1 MITHIHPKT
10 TTGAVALT
18 VADLSRSVE
27 FYRSGLGM
35 QVHLEMEGT
44 AYLGAGGQDLLVL
57 SVQPG
62 AQPVQGVTGLYH
74 FALLLPSRQELAR
87 MVRHLQAAQI
97 QLTGTVDHAV
107 SEAVYLAD
115 PDGHGIEISW
125 DRPRDVWQV
134 RNGVVKIASDE
145 LDMKSLLAEG
155 EEGWLEWE
163 GLHPETVIGH
173 VHLHV
178 ADLAA
183 AERFYTEAL
192 GMQVTARYGKAA
204 LFVSAGG
211 YHHHIGLNTWAG
223 EGAPAPPPD
232 AARLLW
238 AEIRFPDEAAL
249 AEAVERVAAAGVALE
264 SRDGGWLAHDP
275 SGNALLLV
283 C

>member
-18 VADLSRSVE
+18 VGDLARSVE
-27 FYRSGLGM
+27 FYRSGLGL

-44 AYLGAGGQDLLVL
+44 AYLGVGGQDLLVL
-57 SVQPG
+57 SEQPG
-62 AQPVQGVTGLYH
+62 ARPAQGVTGLYH
-74 FALLLPSRQELAR
+74 FALRLPSRRELAR
-87 MVRHLQAAQI
+87 VVRHLMAADI
-97 QLTGTVDHAV
+97 ALTGAADHAV
-107 SEAVYLAD
+107 SEAIYLAD
-115 PDGHGIEISW
+115 PDGHGVEIYC
-125 DRPRDVWQV
+125 DRPREEWQV
-134 RNGVVKIASDE
+134 RNGVVKITADR
-145 LDMKSLLAEG
+145 LDMEALLAEG
-155 EEGWLEWE
+155 DDEWLEWE
-163 GLHPETVIGH
+163 GMQAETVVGH

-204 LFVSAGG
+204 LFLAAGG

-223 EGAPAPPPD
+223 EGAPAPPAD
-232 AARLLW
+232 ATRLLW
-238 AEIRFPDEAAL
+238 AEIRFPDQEAL
-249 AEAVERVAAAGVALE
+249 HEAVERVAAAGVALE

-275 SGNALLLV
+275 SGNALLLA